1 MRKQLEDSESNSSN
15 WSTKPTNSDDGM
27 ISKVLQ
33 AVSGLNI
40 KAIKALNG
48 ILLDLRNYPYM

>member
-1 MRKQLEDSESNSSN
+1 
-15 WSTKPTNSDDGM
+15 M

-48 ILLDLRNYPYM
+48 ILLDLRNYPYVKDNFFNI